1 MNQNTEP
8 RGSDALEA
16 AITAAQ
22 LSIIIV
28 ERHGCSS
35 PARNDELRRA
45 CARLIARHIEVC
57 AIEMMAVAQYELDH
71 MSPEQRAA
79 AESAAADARVTTP
92 SH

>member
-1 MNQNTEP
+1 MSTNTEP

-22 LSIIIV
+22 LAGIIV

-45 CARLIARHIEVC
+45 CARLIAKHVEAC
-57 AIEMMAVAQYELDH
+57 AIEMMAETQHQLDQ
-71 MSPEQRAA
+71 MTAEQRAA
-79 AESAAADARVTTP
+79 ADAWASASM